1 MKGLSNLMEETVL
14 HKIDQIW
21 QETDYC
27 KCDKCKMDIAAYA
40 LNLMQVQCRWMLRLQ
55 LLYVKPF
62 RS

>member
-40 LNLMQVQCRWMLRLQ
+40 LNSSAAPLCTKQRRGDA
-55 LLYVKPF
+55 
-62 RS
+62 S